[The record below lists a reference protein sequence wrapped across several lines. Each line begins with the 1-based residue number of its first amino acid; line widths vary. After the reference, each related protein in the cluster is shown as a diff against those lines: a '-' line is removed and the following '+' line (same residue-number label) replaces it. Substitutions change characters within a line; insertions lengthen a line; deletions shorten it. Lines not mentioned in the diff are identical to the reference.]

1 MDKNLQKRVKHQIS
15 LIIAGIFLF
24 ISAHAQTV
32 NITGK
37 ITSSDDGQ
45 PIPGVSIK
53 IKGTGLGTVSG
64 IDGSYNIAAEPGKVL
79 VFNFLGY
86 APREIAVKQAGAI
99 NVRLN
104 TTSSNINEVVVIGYA
119 KARRK
124 DVTGSISSISGT
136 DLRQTQP
143 TTFDQALQGKVAGV
157 VVQQVSGQP
166 GGGVSIQIRGVSS
179 ITGSNSPMY
188 VIDGIVIPPVG
199 DPGNGSNPLNAIN
212 PADIESVDVLK
223 DASATAIYGSQATN
237 GVVVVTT
244 KRGKA
249 GPPQIS
255 YDFYTGYQEIIK
267 RLPTVN
273 LPEFATFINARAVA
287 WGFDARPEFA
297 NPQYLGP
304 GTDWQK
310 ELFRKAPMMNHTIT
324 INGGDA
330 RTQYVLSPSY
340 FSQDGIAL
348 GSNFKR
354 YSLRLNLDNKT
365 TDWLKIGTSLQLTHV
380 KENVNATASNVI
392 GTALSITPDIPVKN
406 GDGSFG
412 GVTDPNGW
420 VQPVANPV
428 ALAKIIKNQ
437 RRRNQI
443 FGNVYAEIQLTK
455 DLSLRNE
462 LSGNFDFN
470 TENRFSPVYSFGKG
484 TPSPNSGFSSAG
496 QNFYIVIRNFLTY
509 NHNFKKFHIDALA
522 GHESQESTFENL
534 SGERRNFPSDNV
546 QAINAGDANTAKNSG
561 DNSQSTPTGG
571 SARESWFGR
580 INFSWDDRYLLTGNI
595 RSDGSSNFPTNNRW
609 GTTYSG
615 GFAWKINN
623 EAFLK
628 GVKSINELKLRIG
641 YGLTNNQGIP
651 GNTYVTQLASA
662 ANGLSGTAQFQ
673 NNLPNPSVK
682 WEKTDY
688 YNAGIDGSFWNGRLG
703 FSLDV
708 YDRETKDLL
717 LQVPLPAYSG
727 TVAGWGP
734 GSMQAPFANVGS
746 LTNKGVDFQ
755 INSTNVTSKS
765 FSWKTSF
772 TLSRNINKVTYLGAG
787 GTDANLSQKSYVI
800 NDIIEK
806 TVVGQ
811 PIGEFYGYVFD
822 GIFAKPSDFQNHAR
836 PADANGNPYPV
847 SPAGGGIWYGDRMFK
862 DLNGDGIIDSR
873 DQTFLGSPIPKFQY
887 GINNTFN
894 YKNFS
899 LNIFF
904 SGSYGNKVFNQM
916 AIQQSDPQ
924 NHTTYFKSVL
934 NYAKLAMV
942 NPAGSSSDV
951 DNVYVTNP
959 NTTIV
964 GVRNDNTNSNNRP
977 NSLMI
982 EDGSFLRC
990 KNIKLGYGLPENILS
1005 KIAVRS
1011 VNIYVNVSNAFIIT
1025 KYKGMDPEIGSWNPL
1040 QAGWDSGY
1048 YPQPRVFTIGAN
1060 ITLK

>member
-1 MDKNLQKRVKHQIS
+1 MDKNLQRRMKYQIS
-15 LIIAGIFLF
+15 LFIAGMFLYF
-24 ISAHAQTV
+24 SAHAQTV

-37 ITSSDDGQ
+37 ITSSEDGR
-45 PIPGVSIK
+45 PIPGASIK
-53 IKGTGLGTVSG
+53 VKGTGLGSISS
-64 IDGSYNIAAEPGKVL
+64 IDGSYSIAVEPGKML
-79 VFNFLGY
+79 VFTFLGY
-86 APREIAVKQAGAI
+86 APREVTVKQAGVI
-99 NVRLN
+99 NVTLKS
-104 TTSSNINEVVVIGYA
+104 TSSNLDEVVVVGYGK
-119 KARRK
+119 KARK
-124 DVTGSISSISGT
+124 DLTGSISSISGNE
-136 DLRQTQP
+136 LNKTQP
-143 TTFDQALQGKVAGV
+143 ATFDQALQGKVAGV

-179 ITGSNSPMY
+179 ISGSNSPLY
-188 VIDGIVIPPVG
+188 VIDGIIIPPVG

-212 PADIESVDVLK
+212 PAEIESIDVLK

-237 GVVVVTT
+237 GVVVITT

-249 GPPQIS
+249 GAPQIT
-255 YDFYTGYQEIIK
+255 YDFYAGYQEILK
-267 RLPTVN
+267 RMPVVN
-273 LPEFATFINARAVA
+273 LQQFATIINARGII
-287 WGFDARPEFA
+287 WGFDTRPQFA

-310 ELFRKAPMMNHTIT
+310 ELFRKAPMMNHTLT
-324 INGGDA
+324 VSGGDA
-330 RTQYVLSPSY
+330 RTQYLLSTSY
-340 FSQDGIAL
+340 FDQEGIAL

-365 TDWLKIGTSLQLTHV
+365 TNWLKIGTSLQLAHV
-380 KENVNATASNVI
+380 NESVNSTSGNVI
-392 GTALSITPDIPVKN
+392 GTALSISPDIPVKN
-406 GDGSFG
+406 PDGSYG
-412 GVTDPNGW
+412 GVTDPAGW
-420 VQPVANPV
+420 VAPIANPV
-428 ALAKIIKNQ
+428 ALAKIVKDLRKND
-437 RRRNQI
+437 QI
-443 FGNVYAEIQLTK
+443 FGNVYAEIQFTK

-462 LSGNFDFN
+462 LSGNFEFN
-470 TENRFSPVYSFGKG
+470 TENRYSPTYSFGKG
-484 TPSPNSGFSSAG
+484 NVSRNYGSSNAG
-496 QNFYIVIRNFLTY
+496 QNFYIAIRNFLTY
-509 NHNFKKFHIDALA
+509 NHNFKKLHVDALA
-522 GHESQESTFENL
+522 GHESQERTFESL
-534 SGERRNFPSDNV
+534 YGARRNFASDNV
-546 QAINAGDANTAKNSG
+546 QAINGGDASTATNSG

-836 PADANGNPYPV
+836 PADANGNPP
-847 SPAGGGIWYGDRMFK
+847 G
-862 DLNGDGIIDSR
+862 
-873 DQTFLGSPIPKFQY
+873 
-887 GINNTFN
+887 
-894 YKNFS
+894 
-899 LNIFF
+899 F
-904 SGSYGNKVFNQM
+904 SGRRGYLVRR
-916 AIQQSDPQ
+916 P
-924 NHTTYFKSVL
+924 
-934 NYAKLAMV
+934 
-942 NPAGSSSDV
+942 
-951 DNVYVTNP
+951 YVQRFEWRRYYRLQGP
-959 NTTIV
+959 NLF
-964 GVRNDNTNSNNRP
+964 GFP
-977 NSLMI
+977 
-982 EDGSFLRC
+982 
-990 KNIKLGYGLPENILS
+990 
-1005 KIAVRS
+1005 
-1011 VNIYVNVSNAFIIT
+1011 
-1025 KYKGMDPEIGSWNPL
+1025 DPEIPVWY
-1040 QAGWDSGY
+1040 QQY
-1048 YPQPRVFTIGAN
+1048 I
-1060 ITLK
+1060 

>member
-1 MDKNLQKRVKHQIS
+1 MDKNLQKRVKYQIS
-15 LIIAGIFLF
+15 LIIAGIFLY

-32 NITGK
+32 SITGK
-37 ITSSDDGQ
+37 ITSADDGQ

-86 APREIAVKQAGAI
+86 APREITVKQAGAI

-287 WGFDARPEFA
+287 WGFDSRPEFA

-330 RTQYVLSPSY
+330 RTQYVLSTSY

-380 KENVNATASNVI
+380 HENVNATASNVI

-484 TPSPNSGFSSAG
+484 TPSPNYGFSSAG

-623 EAFLK
+623 ETFLK

-651 GNTYVTQLASA
+651 GNTFVTQLASA

-673 NNLPNPSVK
+673 NNLPNPDVK

-755 INSTNVTSKS
+755 INSTNITSKS

-772 TLSRNINKVTYLGAG
+772 TISRNINKVTYLGAG

-916 AIQQSDPQ
+916 AIQQNDPG
-924 NHTTYFKSVL
+924 NHTT
-934 NYAKLAMV
+934 
-942 NPAGSSSDV
+942 
-951 DNVYVTNP
+951 
-959 NTTIV
+959 
-964 GVRNDNTNSNNRP
+964 
-977 NSLMI
+977 
-982 EDGSFLRC
+982 FLHR
-990 KNIKLGYGLPENILS
+990 Y
-1005 KIAVRS
+1005 
-1011 VNIYVNVSNAFIIT
+1011 
-1025 KYKGMDPEIGSWNPL
+1025 
-1040 QAGWDSGY
+1040 
-1048 YPQPRVFTIGAN
+1048 
-1060 ITLK
+1060 